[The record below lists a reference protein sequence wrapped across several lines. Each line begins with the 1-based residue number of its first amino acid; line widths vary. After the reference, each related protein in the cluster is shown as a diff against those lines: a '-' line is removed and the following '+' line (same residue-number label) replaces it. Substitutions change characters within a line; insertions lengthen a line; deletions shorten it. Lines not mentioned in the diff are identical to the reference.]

1 MFTNDSATPTGSALL
16 RQDWSDLKA
25 DLRRWTRAE
34 RILAGLFGCGMA
46 AAMPLLIALGLG

>member
-1 MFTNDSATPTGSALL
+1 MFTNDPAGPKGSAPL
-16 RQDWSDLKA
+16 RQDWSDLRA

-46 AAMPLLIALGLG
+46 AAMPLLVALGLG